1 MQDGSH
7 LKNNTEERQ
16 MTNKQKI
23 LNCISANPGLSDRQ
37 ITDIVFGVGY
47 PQQTVNII
55 CRKLFA
61 DGIIIRT
68 ERPVKNFLSGVKITP
83 STINVSQPLVKQ
95 AGKFSKLVHTRK
107 EKLTEQ
113 LQTTFKSVCKS
124 EVLLKDDLNLNNLL
138 SLKTA
143 LSQVNNFITYRL
155 TLQFINLLFGIDFI
169 TKEQCCTMCDYV
181 EHTSSNANGFD
192 IICDT
197 EKKILAEVKG
207 TVPYHDNRYGNAQSQ
222 SIIKDLKSLHQGKAK
237 AKIENLCDYYRFMVL
252 LNSKNC
258 EEAINSLLSSK
269 SLAPIRESF
278 NIAHDGKIEK
288 DKINII
294 FISLED
300 DTKN

>member
-1 MQDGSH
+1 
-7 LKNNTEERQ
+7 

-37 ITDIVFGVGY
+37 ITDIVFGVDY

-68 ERPVKNFLSGVKITP
+68 ERPIKNFLSGVKITP
-83 STINVSQPLVKQ
+83 STINVGQPKVKQ
-95 AGKFSKLVHTRK
+95 ACKSLKLVHTRK
-107 EKLTEQ
+107 EILTEQ
-113 LQTTFKSVCKS
+113 LQTTLKSVCKS
-124 EVLLKDDLNLNNLL
+124 EVMLKDNLELNELL

-169 TKEQCCTMCDYV
+169 TKEQRCTMLDYV

-207 TVPYHDNRYGNAQSQ
+207 TVPYQDNRYGNAQSQ
-222 SIIKDLKSLHQGKAK
+222 SIIKDLKSLYQGKAK
-237 AKIENLCDYYRFMVL
+237 AKIENPCDYYRFMVL
-252 LNSKNC
+252 LNIKYC
-258 EEAINSLLSSK
+258 KEAMESLLRSK
-269 SLAPIRESF
+269 SLASINESF
-278 NIAHDGKIEK
+278 YIAQDDQFKK